1 MTFYNVFKNLAITRG
16 ILLNFK
22 AVQDTEG
29 EVTLF
34 IQDLD
39 NRQFEGVVREELVKY
54 FAEDI
59 EFEFRFV
66 DVFDK
71 ARGKAQ
77 YFENHI

>member
-1 MTFYNVFKNLAITRG
+1 MVSS
-16 ILLNFK
+16 
-22 AVQDTEG
+22 
-29 EVTLF
+29 
-34 IQDLD
+34 DLE
-39 NRQFEGVVREELVKY
+39 NQQFEGVVRKELSKY

-77 YFENHI
+77 YFENQI